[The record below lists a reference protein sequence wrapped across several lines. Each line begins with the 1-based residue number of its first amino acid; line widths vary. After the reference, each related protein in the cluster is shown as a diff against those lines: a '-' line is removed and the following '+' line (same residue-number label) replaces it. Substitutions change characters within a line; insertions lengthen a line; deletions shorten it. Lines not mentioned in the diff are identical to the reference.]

1 MRTKKGIVTAAKMMN
16 TVTVVEH
23 RAVFHPIYKK
33 RFRRSKKFMADSE
46 GIEDLQAGDTVIIS
60 ECKPLSKNKCFKVT
74 EVLERAPRVS
84 EVREEEGIEE
94 AVHGKKEETDE
105 TESLPV
111 RQAGG
116 IRNQESVKD
125 GEAKPDSEFPA
136 WPAGRRIPDSE
147 TQDSSSTSDKPAS

>member
-46 GIEDLQAGDTVIIS
+46 GIEDLQEGDTVIIS
-60 ECKPLSKNKCFKVT
+60 ECKPLSKRKYFKVM
-74 EVLERAPRVS
+74 EVVERVPRVS
-84 EVREEEGIEE
+84 EFKEDEGIEE

-105 TESLPV
+105 TES
-111 RQAGG
+111 G

-125 GEAKPDSEFPA
+125 GEAKPDSGFRIPVA
-136 WPAGRRIPDSE
+136 DRPRRDGPDSE

>member
-94 AVHGKKEETDE
+94 AVHGKKEE
-105 TESLPV
+105 ESDV
-111 RQAGG
+111 GQRTSDV
-116 IRNQESVKD
+116 ESSKSEVLSPKS
-125 GEAKPDSEFPA
+125 EESDSED
-136 WPAGRRIPDSE
+136 I
-147 TQDSSSTSDKPAS
+147 SDTFES